1 MGFESLRFFQFRNI
15 VDQTVSLR
23 SAHAVAREIFLIGQN
38 GQGKTNFLEGVYLL
52 AYGSSF
58 RTKID
63 RRLCRHG
70 EQEFSLMAETHAQG
84 SPSSIQVKLEAGK
97 KQIVVDGTPVTDRRE
112 LLRRMPC
119 IAFTHEDFEF
129 VSGSPEFQRLFFDQ
143 SLSLFDVVYVETL
156 RRYRKMLRARNVLLL
171 QGEDPRVLE
180 VYEHQLAEA
189 GRDLMTSRG
198 EVVELFNPQFARL
211 FGQITGL
218 GGACTLRYQPSWKDP
233 DQTVVTRLLAERR
246 DSDRKLGF
254 TSTGPHR
261 DRYGFIHGGRNFA
274 EHASTGQIRLLSLLL
289 RVVQARLALE
299 RTGQP
304 PVLLLDDVLLE
315 LDAGKR
321 QQVLDLL
328 PDYDQA
334 FFTVLPDQQVGP
346 REPHNPLYLRVEAG
360 QYTAQEVD
368 HG

>member
-1 MGFESLRFFQFRNI
+1 MGFDSLRFFQFRNI

-23 SAHAVAREIFLIGQN
+23 CEHGVAREIFLTGKN
-38 GQGKTNFLEGVYLL
+38 GQGKTNFLEGLYLL

-70 EQEFSLMAETHAQG
+70 EQEFSLMADTQAQG
-84 SPSSIQVKLEAGK
+84 ANSSIQVKLEAGK
-97 KQIVVDGTPVTDRRE
+97 KSISVDGTPVHDRRE

-129 VSGSPEFQRLFFDQ
+129 VSGAPEFQRLFFDQ

-171 QGEDPRVLE
+171 QGEDPRVLD
-180 VYEHQLAEA
+180 VYEDQLADA
-189 GRDLMTSRG
+189 GRELMRARG
-198 EVVELFNPQFARL
+198 RVVELFNPQFATL

-218 GGACTLRYQPSWKDP
+218 EGECTLRYQPSWKDP
-233 DQTVVTRLLAERR
+233 DQTTLKRLLRERR
-246 DSDRKLGF
+246 EADRNLGF

-261 DRYGFIHGGRNFA
+261 DRYGFVRAGRNFA

-334 FFTVLPDQQVGP
+334 FFTFLPDEQVGP

-360 QYTAQEVD
+360 QYTAQEVV